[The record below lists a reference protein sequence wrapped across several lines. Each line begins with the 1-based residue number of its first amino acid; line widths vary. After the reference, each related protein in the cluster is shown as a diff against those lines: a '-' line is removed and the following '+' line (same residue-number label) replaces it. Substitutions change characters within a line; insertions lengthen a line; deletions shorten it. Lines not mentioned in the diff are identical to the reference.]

1 MAVTQGLYSQ
11 HKDASTGLTK
21 RQTDVL
27 RMINEENK
35 SQLEVANEL
44 GVSRQRI
51 RQIVEDLLRKGLKV
65 GNARMPGA

>member
-11 HKDASTGLTK
+11 HKDAATGLTK

-35 SQLEVANEL
+35 SQLEVAKEL

-51 RQIVEDLLRKGLKV
+51 RQIVEDLLRKGMKV